1 MNSVCRDIFTA
12 IHKGQWLSIEYKN
25 KDGNVTR
32 YWIAIRD
39 VNVSRRMLTVDG
51 LHLGILAVTELN
63 IFIDSIQSSAIV
75 EGTYAPIYVTLVN
88 DINTSPEKYKS
99 IFDSIPNLKILNYLS
114 DCNRLDATPYRADYA
129 LIDRL
134 DIDRFKNG
142 ICPLEDGQF
151 AQIVQNFQMK
161 SRQES
166 EKPHFKQ
173 LGINVISIPSKQGLY
188 VLAYR
193 KLELDVAQRCLRAS
207 ETITLCKEFSIEGE
221 KISIHQ
227 FLDAEDFALLADI
240 EGNLESIKDCI
251 KTGSLRN
258 SGADDRPFIIAVG
271 MDIPV
276 DLEHEYAAIIDMYNK
291 ESVSAPVR
299 AFFGDY
305 VKRAGRR
312 KALPLALVNK
322 KVNLDQLLAI
332 NDAMKYPLTYV
343 QGPPG
348 TGKTNTIINT
358 IMTAFFNEQTVLFTS
373 YNNHPIDGVFK
384 ALQGLQY
391 HGKTIPFPMARL
403 GNNGKIAESLR
414 FIQKQYEQV
423 RQLEIYEKTL
433 SKNHDSKVQRTEKLT
448 QMLSAYEEMLSLRER
463 KEVVERLL
471 EENHQLNFQY
481 ELRGKQLAQIESRL
495 DEIGEIRTEDAL
507 QLLTD
512 DEDEFRKYL
521 YFTSARYLKR
531 LDEPKN
537 KDLLDILYMEGD
549 DDERVLAFNRYLQ
562 KGENVKKFLR
572 IFPIVATTC
581 ISAHRIGEPE
591 PYFDMTIMDE
601 ASQCNTA
608 VSLVPIIRGRRMMLV
623 GDPQQLSPVILL
635 DAADNLALR
644 RKYNVSADYDYIA
657 NSIYKTYLA
666 CDAVS
671 EEVLLSYHYRC
682 HEKIIDF
689 NNRKYYNGKLKIRSN
704 VQCDRPLVFV
714 DVKDAESSVKNTSPM
729 EALQILQY
737 VRKTPQKDVGIIT
750 PFASQRKLIL
760 SELAEAGFPN
770 IPCGTVHAFQGDE
783 KDVILFS
790 LAITDQTHEKTYGW
804 LKNNKELI
812 NVATSRAREQLILL
826 ASYKNVIRFHKLDDE
841 DDLYEL
847 VQYIRSNGESRVTQR
862 TAMSRA
868 LGIKPYS
875 TETEEAFLQT
885 LNHAIGNLQFA
896 GSKYTVKKEVAI
908 AQVFRD
914 NPSYT
919 DLFYTGRFDFVV
931 YERMPDKSEMPVLAI
946 ELDGKEHF
954 ADEVVK
960 ARDRKKNAIC
970 AEHHF
975 QLIRVENSYARRYH
989 YIKDILSSYFGNR

>member
-63 IFIDSIQSSAIV
+63 IFI
-75 EGTYAPIYVTLVN
+75 
-88 DINTSPEKYKS
+88 
-99 IFDSIPNLKILNYLS
+99 DSIPNLKILNYLS

-221 KISIHQ
+221 KISIRQ

-240 EGNLESIKDCI
+240 EGNLESI
-251 KTGSLRN
+251 
-258 SGADDRPFIIAVG
+258 
-271 MDIPV
+271 
-276 DLEHEYAAIIDMYNK
+276 
-291 ESVSAPVR
+291 
-299 AFFGDY
+299 
-305 VKRAGRR
+305 
-312 KALPLALVNK
+312 
-322 KVNLDQLLAI
+322 
-332 NDAMKYPLTYV
+332 
-343 QGPPG
+343 
-348 TGKTNTIINT
+348 
-358 IMTAFFNEQTVLFTS
+358 
-373 YNNHPIDGVFK
+373 
-384 ALQGLQY
+384 
-391 HGKTIPFPMARL
+391 
-403 GNNGKIAESLR
+403 
-414 FIQKQYEQV
+414 
-423 RQLEIYEKTL
+423 
-433 SKNHDSKVQRTEKLT
+433 
-448 QMLSAYEEMLSLRER
+448 
-463 KEVVERLL
+463 
-471 EENHQLNFQY
+471 
-481 ELRGKQLAQIESRL
+481 
-495 DEIGEIRTEDAL
+495 
-507 QLLTD
+507 
-512 DEDEFRKYL
+512 
-521 YFTSARYLKR
+521 
-531 LDEPKN
+531 N

-562 KGENVKKFLR
+562 KEENVKKFLR

-760 SELAEAGFPN
+760 SELDEAGFPN

-841 DDLYEL
+841 DD
-847 VQYIRSNGESRVTQR
+847 
-862 TAMSRA
+862 
-868 LGIKPYS
+868 
-875 TETEEAFLQT
+875 
-885 LNHAIGNLQFA
+885 
-896 GSKYTVKKEVAI
+896 
-908 AQVFRD
+908 
-914 NPSYT
+914 
-919 DLFYTGRFDFVV
+919 
-931 YERMPDKSEMPVLAI
+931 
-946 ELDGKEHF
+946 
-954 ADEVVK
+954 
-960 ARDRKKNAIC
+960 
-970 AEHHF
+970 
-975 QLIRVENSYARRYH
+975 
-989 YIKDILSSYFGNR
+989 